1 MEDFTMLTK
10 ATLVSAVAAEAGI
23 TKKAA
28 AKAVD
33 AVFGAI
39 AAEVSA
45 GNKVTVTGFGTFEP
59 KAREARQGR
68 NPQTGEAITIPA
80 HNVVTFKPG
89 KGLKDCVN
97 E

>member
-1 MEDFTMLTK
+1 MKKVDMI
-10 ATLVSAVAAEAGI
+10 ASVASAANI
-23 TKKAA
+23 TKKEA

-33 AVFGAI
+33 AVFEAI
-39 AAEVSA
+39 TTEVA
-45 GNKVTVTGFGTFEP
+45 GGNKVTITGFGTFEP
-59 KAREARQGR
+59 KVREARQGR

-80 HNVVTFKPG
+80 HTAVTFKAG

>member
-1 MEDFTMLTK
+1 MKKVEMI
-10 ATLVSAVAAEAGI
+10 AIVAEAANI
-23 TKKAA
+23 TKKDA

-33 AVFGAI
+33 AVFEAI
-39 AAEVSA
+39 TTEVAA

-59 KAREARQGR
+59 KVREARAGR

-80 HNVVTFKPG
+80 HTAVTFKAG

>member
-1 MEDFTMLTK
+1 MKKTDMIN
-10 ATLVSAVAAEAGI
+10 VVAAEAEI

-33 AVFGAI
+33 AMFKAI
-39 AAEVSA
+39 TDEVAA
-45 GNKVTVTGFGTFEP
+45 GNKVTITGFGSFEP
-59 KAREARQGR
+59 KTREARAGR

-80 HNVVTFKPG
+80 HNVVTFKAG

>member
-1 MEDFTMLTK
+1 MIN
-10 ATLVSAVAAEAGI
+10 VVAAEAEI

-33 AVFGAI
+33 AMFKAI
-39 AAEVSA
+39 TDEVAA
-45 GNKVTVTGFGTFEP
+45 GNKVTITGFGSFEP
-59 KAREARQGR
+59 KTREARAGR

-80 HNVVTFKPG
+80 HNVVTFKAG

>member
-1 MEDFTMLTK
+1 MKKTDMIAF
-10 ATLVSAVAAEAGI
+10 VAAQAGI
-23 TKKAA
+23 TKKDAA
-28 AKAVD
+28 QAVD
-33 AVFGAI
+33 AVFEAI
-39 AAEVSA
+39 TNEVVA

-80 HNVVTFKPG
+80 HTAVTFKAG